1 MNEKQS
7 YAKMLEIPVSTTN
20 ITYKPSKKRKK
31 KATLE
36 KVKETLLAKINAKT
50 EKDELSPVLEVDKQV
65 EQETTAVVE
74 EKTVEQTEE
83 VAVTEEELNGA
94 VELEEN
100 SGETSAESDV
110 SITTVKKKKFKL
122 DIVSVQ
128 VAVIVVLIG
137 FIALSSYFVKDSG
150 INVFLSHVFGTS
162 QTQEIKDY
170 SDFSPEI
177 FGSVNVTL
185 NDGVMTMHGEGS
197 IYSPCEGVVSA
208 VEVGQDGKYNLTVT
222 HSETFVTTISGL
234 DYAYCEVGTTVYKK
248 IPLGFSEGDRVSV
261 CFFSEGELLQDYIL
275 DGSNVVWQ
283 V

>member
-83 VAVTEEELNGA
+83 VAVTEELNGA

-137 FIALSSYFVKDSG
+137 FIAISSYFVKDSG
-150 INVFLSHVFGTS
+150 INVFLSHVFGTN

-177 FGSVNVTL
+177 FSSANVTV

-208 VEVGQDGKYNLTVT
+208 VEVGQDGKYNVTVT

>member
-50 EKDELSPVLEVDKQV
+50 AKEEQPVLEIDEQV
-65 EQETTAVVE
+65 AQETTAVIE
-74 EKTVEQTEE
+74 DKTVEQAEE
-83 VAVTEEELNGA
+83 IAVTEELNGV

-100 SGETSAESDV
+100 NGEINAESDV

-137 FIALSSYFVKDSG
+137 FIAISSYFVKDSG
-150 INVFLSHVFGTS
+150 INVFLSHVFGTN

-177 FGSVNVTL
+177 FSSANVTV
-185 NDGVMTMHGEGS
+185 NDGVMTMHGESS

-208 VEVGQDGKYNLTVT
+208 VELGQDGKYSVTVT
-222 HSETFVTTISGL
+222 HSETFVTTITGL
-234 DYAYCEVGTTVYKK
+234 DYAYCEVGSTIYKK
-248 IPLGFSEGDRVSV
+248 IPLGFSEGDKVSV
-261 CFFSEGELLQDYIL
+261 CFFSEGKLLQDFIL